1 MVKVK
6 KVTDSLIL
14 TLLNASIGKKFWNSG
29 SGKMT
34 KCMVK
39 VRKVSDLFILIMF
52 NASMASSSGMMG
64 AHMKESEK
72 MAISIFKVRKVIY

>member
-1 MVKVK
+1 
-6 KVTDSLIL
+6 
-14 TLLNASIGKKFWNSG
+14 
-29 SGKMT
+29 MT